1 MRWFD
6 TIRSL
11 SLSKA
16 RAVIELVEMP
26 SPQRKTKTVPEPVDV
41 LLTEGKKGGA
51 SFKAY
56 ALRGIFA
63 FPR

>member
-1 MRWFD
+1 MLFVACCLLFVACRLVD
-6 TIRSL
+6 PIRSL
-11 SLSKA
+11 SLLLPS
-16 RAVIELVEMP
+16 VPELVEG
-26 SPQRKTKTVPEPVDV
+26 PEP
-41 LLTEGKKGGA
+41 LLLRLGA

>member
-1 MRWFD
+1 MHMD
-6 TIRSL
+6 KILANYNYCCCAKPKRSL
-11 SLSKA
+11 SLS
-16 RAVIELVEMP
+16 
-26 SPQRKTKTVPEPVDV
+26 
-41 LLTEGKKGGA
+41 KGGA

>member
-1 MRWFD
+1 MPFLSVLLIKFLVARH
-6 TIRSL
+6 SL
-11 SLSKA
+11 S
-16 RAVIELVEMP
+16 
-26 SPQRKTKTVPEPVDV
+26 VPELVDV
-41 LLTEGKKGGA
+41 LLTGREKGPEPLPLRFGA